1 MPWRHFRR
9 PSVADKAVNGGQWPL
24 GPPHFRLTDRTDP
37 VTPLMLRRLDQVSSG
52 HRLRAEH
59 ASAATPMPAPDLEI
73 SLPARA
79 ENVAVIRH
87 VLGGVGD
94 ALALHPEILSDVKLA
109 VSEACANAVVHAYA
123 EGEPGLLDLELRT
136 GPEELEIVVR
146 DHGRGMTPR
155 ADSPGL
161 GVGLPL
167 MASLAESLELTN
179 RADGGTE
186 VRLCFVTRDPDLP
199 GGLS

>member
-1 MPWRHFRR
+1 MP
-9 PSVADKAVNGGQWPL
+9 Q
-24 GPPHFRLTDRTDP
+24 
-37 VTPLMLRRLDQVSSG
+37 
-52 HRLRAEH
+52 
-59 ASAATPMPAPDLEI
+59 PDLEI

-94 ALALHPEILSDVKLA
+94 ALALHPEVLSDVKLA

-123 EGEPGLLDLELRT
+123 DGEPGLLDLELST
-136 GPEELEIVVR
+136 NASHLEIVVR
-146 DHGRGMTPR
+146 DHGRGMMPR

-167 MASLAESLELTN
+167 MASLSESLELTN

-186 VRLCFVTRDPDLP
+186 VRMAFATRSPDLP
-199 GGLS
+199 HSGPGEAGGAGGS

>member
-1 MPWRHFRR
+1 MP
-9 PSVADKAVNGGQWPL
+9 Q
-24 GPPHFRLTDRTDP
+24 
-37 VTPLMLRRLDQVSSG
+37 
-52 HRLRAEH
+52 
-59 ASAATPMPAPDLEI
+59 PDLEI

-94 ALALHPEILSDVKLA
+94 ALALHPEVLSDVKLA

-123 EGEPGLLDLELRT
+123 DGEPGLLDLELST
-136 GPEELEIVVR
+136 NASHLEIVVR
-146 DHGRGMTPR
+146 DHGRGMMPR

-167 MASLAESLELTN
+167 MASLSESLELTN

-186 VRLCFVTRDPDLP
+186 VRMAFATRSPDLP
-199 GGLS
+199 YPAPGEAGGAGGS